1 MFLGTPCLRHTRY
14 SCSAN
19 GSSSMQNT
27 LQYIIN
33 TCVYILHILTF
44 LQMKCILWLMWQ
56 EAIASFNWQCLCFC
70 LSLWYTKSQCILQSR
85 CLRFAEMQ
93 LRLQSLAYK
102 WYLKPWDR
110 KRLLGRA
117 CRVRREEIWKKPT
130 FKCWMEEK
138 ESEKQTRKEWPVR
151 RNIRTAHCQGS
162 VCRCSGLRDRE
173 CWCQTLLRSS
183 KARTVKCPLNSVT
196 WKTLV
201 TSAGVVLGA
210 LASEAIT
217 QQLEEGAKGS
227 WKSRGSSAP
236 RKS

>member
-19 GSSSMQNT
+19 GSSSMQIP

-110 KRLLGRA
+110 KRILGRA

-130 FKCWMEEK
+130 FKCWMEE
-138 ESEKQTRKEWPVR
+138 
-151 RNIRTAHCQGS
+151 RNQKSKLGRNGQLG
-162 VCRCSGLRDRE
+162 E
-173 CWCQTLLRSS
+173 TLGQP
-183 KARTVKCPLNSVT
+183 TVKEACADAVVWET
-196 WKTLV
+196 G
-201 TSAGVVLGA
+201 SADVKHCWDRVRQEL
-210 LASEAIT
+210 
-217 QQLEEGAKGS
+217 
-227 WKSRGSSAP
+227 
-236 RKS
+236 